1 MKMSYSTG
9 EINAFY
15 YACITDG
22 FECNLNPELNLKT
35 PCPQSRESCF
45 QPSFS
50 RFIDL
55 LNSKEVEAGVSIC
68 LLRLLTSTK

>member
-1 MKMSYSTG
+1 MHFIY
-9 EINAFY
+9 AFY
-15 YACITDG
+15 YACITHG
-22 FECNLNPELNLKT
+22 FECNLNAELNLKT
-35 PCPQSRESCF
+35 PFPQSRESCF

-55 LNSKEVEAGVSIC
+55 LNSKEGEAGVGIC